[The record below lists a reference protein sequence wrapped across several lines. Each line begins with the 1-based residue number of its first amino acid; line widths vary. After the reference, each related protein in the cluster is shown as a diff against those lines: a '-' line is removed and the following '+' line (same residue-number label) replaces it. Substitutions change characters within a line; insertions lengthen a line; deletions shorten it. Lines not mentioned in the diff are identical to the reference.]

1 MLQGHKLFGS
11 SPLPQLPQNA
21 RYVFHENRCFD
32 WGTFG
37 WAIAERKLDTSRYA
51 YIIFM
56 NSSVRGP
63 FLPAFWPVRARWR
76 HAGVHALAAS
86 LLASCCPKVHA
97 CLSRTRAHDRL
108 VYTGATC

>member
-1 MLQGHKLFGS
+1 MLQGDKLFGS
-11 SPLPQLPQNA
+11 SQLPQLPQNA

-37 WAIAERKLDTSRYA
+37 WAIAERKLDISRYA

-63 FLPAFWPVRARWR
+63 FLPAFWPVRAGGAHTCGKELRCSIMHGCSSAPVLKGR
-76 HAGVHALAAS
+76 LA
-86 LLASCCPKVHA
+86 C
-97 CLSRTRAHDRL
+97 
-108 VYTGATC
+108 TGAMC

>member
-1 MLQGHKLFGS
+1 MLQGDKLFGS

-21 RYVFHENRCFD
+21 QYVFHENRCFD

-63 FLPAFWPVRARWR
+63 FLPAFWPVRGPQTQPW
-76 HAGVHALAAS
+76 GCT
-86 LLASCCPKVHA
+86 LLQPYSE
-97 CLSRTRAHDRL
+97 L
-108 VYTGATC
+108 